1 MEHAQKKV
9 YTCAVF
15 PSLTIGTANRKTIGE
30 PIKFNRGI
38 FETADQDMQAAI
50 EESDSFKQGYIRE
63 YRDDKAPPPLPEKK
77 DVVRMTKEQLV
88 EFTSVYGI
96 DIPGEGHRRD
106 YVSAVI
112 DFLTEAEEIA
122 ATQE

>member
-1 MEHAQKKV
+1 MEKKI

-15 PSLTIGTANRKTIGE
+15 PSLTIGTAGRKQIEG
-30 PIKFNRGI
+30 PVKFNHGV
-38 FETADQDMQAAI
+38 FETSDQDIQAAV

-96 DIPGEGHRRD
+96 EVPGEGHRRD

-122 ATQE
+122 AAQE